1 MRDSHLKLTVL
12 VVGDRTTNT
21 TILGRQ
27 IIINAASPAALV
39 QVVTVA
45 VVAAGAVVLRE
56 ADPDPVNRRM
66 IVDEGRNTSIG
77 TGARGSTAAAVAV
90 VAATE
95 IERRNTTNIVIIREK
110 VINIVADGITR
121 TKKIVIGALAASIEK
136 VIRLFRKLDIP
147 NLYYV
152 IYSFK
157 HSINWISK

>member
-1 MRDSHLKLTVL
+1 MIDSHLKLTVL

-77 TGARGSTAAAVAV
+77 TGTRGSTAAAVVAV
-90 VAATE
+90 TE

-121 TKKIVIGALAASIEK
+121 TKKIVESIEK
-136 VIRLFRKLDIP
+136 VIK
-147 NLYYV
+147 
-152 IYSFK
+152 
-157 HSINWISK
+157 